1 MLTGAIVSPSR
12 EVLHLLEPDRRLK
25 GRDTTE
31 AEFIQVLRDI
41 EAAEG
46 RPLDEL
52 LKTDMDRLVPIIGEA
67 LMEKFPEFGR

>member
-1 MLTGAIVSPSR
+1 MVEDTMCRLGR
-12 EVLHLLEPDRRLK
+12 EAAK
-25 GRDTTE
+25 

-46 RPLDEL
+46 RPLEEL

-67 LMEKFPEFGR
+67 LLEKFPGLGR